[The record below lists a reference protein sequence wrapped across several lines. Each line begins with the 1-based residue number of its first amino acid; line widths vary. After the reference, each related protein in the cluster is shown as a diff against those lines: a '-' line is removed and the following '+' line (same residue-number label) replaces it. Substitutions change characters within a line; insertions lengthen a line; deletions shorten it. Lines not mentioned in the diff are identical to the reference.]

1 MTRRVLAILLLL
13 TTSGCSLH
21 LRNHHDR
28 RDRKEDRRTEERE
41 RRDGQRDEKRDEGR
55 DAETRERD
63 DYR

>member
-28 RDRKEDRRTEERE
+28 RDRNDDRRTEERD
-41 RRDGQRDEKRDEGR
+41 RRDEHRDGKRDEGR
-55 DAETRERD
+55 DEKTWERD